1 MLKLAASLAG
11 AAALAGGLAIAAA
24 PAQAQSTG
32 RGLLEVVVYGD
43 DPCPRS
49 TDDEVVVC
57 ARRPET
63 ERYRIPQD
71 FRPGGARQ
79 ERRAWVN
86 QAGTLE
92 TVSDTGAFSCSAV
105 GPAGYTGCLD
115 QLIKQSMG
123 ESREQAEDETAPR

>member
-11 AAALAGGLAIAAA
+11 AVALAGGLAIAAA

-71 FRPGGARQ
+71 FRPEGARQ

-115 QLIKQSMG
+115 QLIKQSQG
-123 ESREQAEDETAPR
+123 EAREQAEDETAPR